1 MKGFVF
7 KEKTDL
13 CNHRLIKGDIK
24 LTGKSQQSVY
34 FLCGGIINIY

>member
-7 KEKTDL
+7 KEKKDL
-13 CNHRLIKGDIK
+13 CDQRLIKGDIE
-24 LTGKSQQSVY
+24 LTGKSQKSVY